1 MYEQAWIAVTAM
13 PSQDIFLSVWV
24 DENLISPEPPGTNR
38 TVRRCVS
45 PGKHPMKVQATRD
58 TRSRSRF
65 AAYRSISVPH
75 EFTVE
80 LPPDSDFIIFVKSM
94 EYPTEFGPQEITMS
108 LPGPRDPALWP
119 LVPENIWGYSKD
131 RYTII
136 EAPNEDE
143 EPFITEV
150 PRIIDNPGAA
160 TVTRS
165 IHVSQDWKRTHTIDI
180 EGSTK
185 VGASVKLT
193 PFIDV
198 QVETALSVKYGAST
212 EETQTYTDEVS
223 VTVPPCSKVTLSLI
237 WKLRIRKGVVRY
249 LDEAGFALIDV
260 PFSVVTGVTF
270 DQITS

>member
-1 MYEQAWIAVTAM
+1 MDNRAWIAVTAM
-13 PSQDIFLSVWV
+13 PSQDISLRIWV
-24 DENLISPEPPGTNR
+24 DENLVSPEWPGTNL

-45 PGKHPMKVQATRD
+45 PGKHVIKIQATHE
-58 TRSRSRF
+58 TRSRIIVTTQLVSPPQE
-65 AAYRSISVPH
+65 V
-75 EFTVE
+75 TVE
-80 LPPDSDFIIFVKSM
+80 LPSGSDFIIIVKSVGYAA
-94 EYPTEFGPQEITMS
+94 ESDRTEIAMS

-150 PRIIDNPGAA
+150 PRIIDNPSAA

-165 IHVSQDWKRTHTIDI
+165 IYVSQEWKRTHTIDI

-185 VGASVKLT
+185 VGASAKLT

-198 QVETALSVKYGAST
+198 QVETALSAKYGAST

-223 VTVPPCSKVTLSLI
+223 VTVPPCSRVTLSLI
-237 WKLRIRKGVVRY
+237 WKLRIRRGVVRY